1 MFTNLNWKNSARPLE
16 ATCWLLIFYGSNT
29 LAMNY
34 LPFSPLLASW
44 SWPYATDIVLTFV
57 DLVSLGGLLWILKI
71 RGMGL
76 SNSQPASDLKQKVL
90 YSLLTFLVI
99 YASDKLYSHFF
110 PIPPLETQGWGSF
123 LAQFSL
129 AVISGPIFEEVL
141 FRGLLLR
148 YVFPKQPIF
157 GLIVSSFVFVL
168 IHPISDL
175 SAFWFY
181 GLPGLALGMLYGKT
195 KDIRLP
201 IAVHMALNLLSHVQI
216 HFF

>member
-1 MFTNLNWKNSARPLE
+1 MLTNLNWKNSARPLE
-16 ATCWLLIFYGSNT
+16 AVCWLLIFYGSNT

-34 LPFSPLLASW
+34 LPFSPILASW
-44 SWPYATDIVLTFV
+44 SWPYATDMILTVV
-57 DLVSLGGLLWILKI
+57 DLLSLGGLLWILNV

-76 SNSQPASDLKQKVL
+76 SNSQPTLDRKRKVL
-90 YSLLTFLVI
+90 YTLLTFLVI
-99 YASDKLYSHFF
+99 YASDKLYTHFF
-110 PIPPLETQGWGSF
+110 PTHPLEAQAWGSF

-148 YVFPKQPIF
+148 YVFPKQPIL

-181 GLPGLALGMLYGKT
+181 GLPGLALGILYGKT

-201 IAVHMALNLLSHVQI
+201 IAVHMALNLLSHLRI